1 MQKNEKYTF
10 EIKNIAE
17 KFYSALKENGMLSE
31 DYLAGLQQKLD
42 RSFYSLLQSPKPKI
56 MVYGIYNSG
65 KSTLVNALCERAVA
79 EVADR
84 PMTYRIGEY
93 DAGKYILIDSPGVDA
108 PLDHEE
114 IADDQLDDCHIILF
128 VISSKGIFESRA
140 NYMKMNLLIEKG
152 IPFYIIL
159 NDRGAALPGD
169 PSKREQAQQKH
180 NEEIN
185 QIKRKIIDNLSKIS
199 GDKRIGDKYDVLVLN
214 AKRAWSGVEQKRPA
228 LVEKSNISALRSRI
242 DQILMEQGAMK
253 WLQAPITALDTC
265 IGEAESQLYKQLGN
279 DDYADERDVLLLKMA
294 GMRDET
300 ARQLQSIIYAHR
312 DEVYNLQFHSPGAGL
327 GQTAED
333 ISREIHEVYKR
344 ESMSLI
350 QYIKAE
356 FPDLDICVEDIHIN
370 YTPQEAPVMPA
381 GTASISEMPDIEITG
396 GKIDASKSHSVVVPI
411 AGGAVA
417 AKAASKFVPMPAAPP
432 LIVIASVV
440 KGVIDH
446 FKNKAKKEE
455 EEYRQLLKQA
465 EAENAAAKNWAAEQ
479 MRIRQDAR
487 TVANTYLDRLAR
499 EFRNALY
506 SEIDRQ
512 NEKIIQALDAA
523 VLEQSQHNQKIQQL
537 LDTLRGLRSQLSLL
551 RQKGIS

>member
-1 MQKNEKYTF
+1 
-10 EIKNIAE
+10 
-17 KFYSALKENGMLSE
+17 
-31 DYLAGLQQKLD
+31 
-42 RSFYSLLQSPKPKI
+42 
-56 MVYGIYNSG
+56 
-65 KSTLVNALCERAVA
+65 
-79 EVADR
+79 
-84 PMTYRIGEY
+84 
-93 DAGKYILIDSPGVDA
+93 
-108 PLDHEE
+108 
-114 IADDQLDDCHIILF
+114 
-128 VISSKGIFESRA
+128 
-140 NYMKMNLLIEKG
+140 
-152 IPFYIIL
+152 
-159 NDRGAALPGD
+159 
-169 PSKREQAQQKH
+169 
-180 NEEIN
+180 
-185 QIKRKIIDNLSKIS
+185 
-199 GDKRIGDKYDVLVLN
+199 
-214 AKRAWSGVEQKRPA
+214 
-228 LVEKSNISALRSRI
+228 
-242 DQILMEQGAMK
+242 MK

-265 IGEAESQLYKQLGN
+265 MGEAESQLYKQLGN

-300 ARQLQSIIYAHR
+300 ARQLQAIIYAHR
-312 DEVYNLQFHSPGAGL
+312 DEVYNLQFHSLGAGL

-344 ESMSLI
+344 ESMSLM

-356 FPDLDICVEDIHIN
+356 FPDLDICMEDIHIN

-381 GTASISEMPDIEITG
+381 GTASVSEMPDVEITG
-396 GKIDASKSHSVVVPI
+396 GKTDASKSHSVVVPI

-417 AKAASKFVPMPAAPP
+417 AKAASKFIPMPAAPP
-432 LIVIASVV
+432 LIVIASVF